1 LTSFGRFCIILTDE
15 SGLKGFFLNLSF
27 SLISILMNK
36 LTSYIRESIA
46 EMKKVTWPTKKE
58 TYNYTLLVIGI
69 SIGTA
74 IFLGI
79 LDYIFTTGFQF
90 FINK

>member
-1 LTSFGRFCIILTDE
+1 
-15 SGLKGFFLNLSF
+15 
-27 SLISILMNK
+27 MNK
-36 LTSYIRESIA
+36 LINYIKESIA

-69 SIGTA
+69 SIGMA

-79 LDYIFTTGFQF
+79 LDYLFTIGFEF
-90 FINK
+90 FLTK